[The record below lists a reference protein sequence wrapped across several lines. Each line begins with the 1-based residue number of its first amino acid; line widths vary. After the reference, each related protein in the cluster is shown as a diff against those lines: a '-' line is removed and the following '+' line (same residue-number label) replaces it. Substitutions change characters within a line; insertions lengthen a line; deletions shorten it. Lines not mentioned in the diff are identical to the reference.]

1 MAFFS
6 DPTTPTRSKRCA
18 EVSRQPRM
26 VDISTPLDLA
36 AASPRAARP
45 VAGIRRPRH
54 KLGFHV

>member
-1 MAFFS
+1 
-6 DPTTPTRSKRCA
+6 
-18 EVSRQPRM
+18 M